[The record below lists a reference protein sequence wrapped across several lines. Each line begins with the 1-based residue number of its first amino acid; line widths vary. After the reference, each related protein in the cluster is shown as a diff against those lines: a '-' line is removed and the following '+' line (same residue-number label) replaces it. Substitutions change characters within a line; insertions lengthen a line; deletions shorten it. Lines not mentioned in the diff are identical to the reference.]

1 MTGVVE
7 QFAASM
13 GWGLSGNNLIV
24 EGTSDVAFL
33 TRASELH
40 ASERERPL
48 LDSDLAVLA
57 AGRGDDGGVDGVNR
71 RLSFFRQLA
80 DGDRDQTGALR
91 YRFIGIFD
99 KDTAGKGAFTVASCF
114 DRRVE
119 PYVDVF
125 LLHPV
130 MPIFPLGLDRAMEV
144 ARVNRPFNRIDW
156 EIEDLCSERI
166 WKIFE
171 SECPNAVLS
180 VQESGGRKHRELHP
194 ETKRELKRIFV
205 EQAKFSDAAG
215 FVELLRM
222 MRVYLG
228 LQHDFVRS

>member
-7 QFAASM
+7 QLAAQM
-13 GWGLSGNNLIV
+13 GWGLSRNNIIV

-33 TRASELH
+33 ARASDLH
-40 ASERERPL
+40 ASERGRPL
-48 LDSDLAVLA
+48 LDAELAVVA

-80 DGDRDQTGALR
+80 DGDRDHTGALR
-91 YRFIGIFD
+91 FRFVGLFD
-99 KDTAGKGAFTVASCF
+99 KDTAGKGAFAVASIF

-125 LLHPV
+125 LLHPF
-130 MPIFPLGLDRAMEV
+130 MPDFPPGRDRAMEI
-144 ARVNRPFNRIDW
+144 ARANIPFGRIDW

-166 WKIFE
+166 WRIFE
-171 SECPNAVLS
+171 SEFSDAMIS
-180 VQESGGRKHRELHP
+180 IQESGGRKHRELRP
-194 ETKRELKRIFV
+194 ERKPDLKRIFM
-205 EQAKFSDAAG
+205 EQANFSDAAG
-215 FVELLRM
+215 FIELLRM

-228 LQHDFVRS
+228 LQHDFIQR